1 MHIIFLLIFLQ
12 PKSLIHLDES
22 KYIQVDTFL
31 CEARLYAFY
40 SCDSQTYEIDP
51 FKNNLKSHYFL

>member
-31 CEARLYAFY
+31 CEARLYVFY

-51 FKNNLKSHYFL
+51 FKNN